1 MRKSLRRYLQK
12 PWVKFPLEVLFFILL
27 YLGLRAYVQRD
38 MAQGLA
44 PDFQATT
51 LTQQAF
57 QLTDVSKPVLVHFWA
72 TWCGICKLEQGSIQA
87 ISADYPVI
95 TIAMQSGSDVEI
107 QDYLN
112 EHQLDFPVINDQ
124 FGELSTRY
132 GVQGVPASFIV
143 NSKREIVAAERGYTT
158 EWGLRLRLWWAK

>member
-1 MRKSLRRYLQK
+1 MSMPLRRYLQK
-12 PWVKFPLEVLFFILL
+12 PWVKFPLEVLFFVLL
-27 YLGLRAYVQRD
+27 YLGLRAYMQRD

-51 LTQQAF
+51 LNQQAF
-57 QLTDVSKPVLVHFWA
+57 QLTEVSKPVLVHFWA
-72 TWCGICKLEQGSIQA
+72 TWCGICKLEQASIQA

-112 EHQLDFPVINDQ
+112 EHQLDFAVINDQ
-124 FGELSTRY
+124 FGELSARY

-143 NSKREIVAAERGYTT
+143 NSQREIVAAERGYTT